1 MHDVPLAVLTATLCC
16 YWIGVGAMI
25 IRVRRK
31 MRRSA
36 AAGSSERFERF
47 NLMWLVWLALVAA
60 WIGIPWATLTR
71 STIVPSLPEFAT
83 GEPAYVA
90 LRWVAAVIAVAA
102 LALTIQCW
110 RRMGN
115 NWRMDVGVA
124 TKAPLIT
131 DSLFAHIRHPIYAF
145 SMLLMLCTLAIVPTL
160 PMLIVAALHITMMNA
175 KARSEERHL
184 LAVHGD
190 AYARYV
196 RASGRF
202 LPRLRPPQA

>member
-1 MHDVPLAVLTATLCC
+1 MQDVPLAVLTATLCC

-25 IRVRRK
+25 VRVRRRL
-31 MRRSA
+31 RRNA
-36 AAGSSERFERF
+36 AAGEKERFERF
-47 NLMWLVWLALVAA
+47 SVMWVVWLALVAA
-60 WIGIPWATLTR
+60 WIGIPWATLAH
-71 STIVPSLPEFAT
+71 SAKVPPLPEFAT
-83 GEPAYVA
+83 SEPAYVA
-90 LRWVAAVIAVAA
+90 LRWIAAVIAVIA
-102 LALTIQCW
+102 LAATIQCW

-160 PMLIVAALHITMMNA
+160 PMLVVAAIHLTMMNA

-190 AYARYV
+190 AYARYI

-202 LPRLRPPQA
+202 IPRLRRPQA